1 MNATPRSIAPSIN
14 GWSAEYLDAQHQ
26 QWLTDPASVAEDM
39 ASFFQGFDL
48 ALTTA
53 EPGADAVIEATG
65 SGITSGDVAGGVSPD
80 TIAVA
85 HLCRAYREVGH
96 LAARLDPFGVERE
109 RPEQLGLAY
118 HGLSDTHLA
127 KVYNNH
133 DIPGAG
139 AMSLGEIIAWMEET
153 YCGSCGVEYWHID
166 DAAERDWL
174 QQKLEAT
181 RSRPAL
187 SRDDR
192 LHVLLQLHKAEM
204 FETFLHK
211 RYRGQKRFSLEGGE
225 STIALLDWI
234 VQKAPGLGVREIVFG
249 MAHRG
254 RLNVLANILGKTYE
268 QVFTE
273 FEESWDEDFVEGGG
287 DVKYHLGYSGD
298 RKTAKGEDIRL
309 VLSSNPSHLEA
320 ADGVVLGRCRAKQRL
335 RTDAERSETIPMLI
349 HGDAA
354 FIGQGVVAEVF
365 NMSQLKGYTCGG
377 TVHMVINNMIG
388 FTTGSEDSRSSH
400 YCTDLSRSIS
410 APVFHVNGEDPEAV
424 VHMAEI
430 ALEYRQR
437 FKKDAVIDM
446 WCYRKWGHNEGD
458 DPSYTQPLMAER
470 IKAKQSVLACYA
482 ERLLAGGVIDEADI
496 TSMRDE
502 LNNQMERAQ
511 STVTEM
517 GVDPTIDP
525 GSWRWEGFS
534 HKFSFDPIETGV
546 DLDTLCDI
554 ARVMTA
560 TPEGFTP
567 HPRLARQ
574 LAKRTESVLNDEPL
588 DWGTVESL
596 AFGSLLTG
604 GVAVRLSGQDSR
616 RGTFSHRHAVLRD
629 VKTGEAFTPMNH
641 LREMGLFGVEGA
653 EPGSIGTDG
662 KPRQARFCV
671 YDSPLSEY
679 GVLAFEYGY
688 SLADPRMLVIWEAQ
702 FGDFANTA
710 QVVIDQFISSAEQKW
725 KRWSGLTLLLP
736 HGYEGQGPEHSSARM
751 ERYLQ
756 LCADDN
762 MQVVNPTT
770 PAQMFHMFRRQAL
783 QKHRKP
789 LIVMSPKSLLR
800 LPEATSR
807 VAELTGGSFQEFLD
821 DPGFTSD
828 THNRADVRRV
838 ILCCGKVYYD
848 LARRRKERGLE
859 GAIAIVRVEQ
869 VYPLNAA
876 KLEAIARQYPA
887 GATRIWCQEESRNA
901 GAYQHFDL
909 SVREALGW
917 KPMRYIGRTASGTP
931 ATGSR
936 KQHLR
941 EQEFFLG
948 EAIDEVGK

>member
-1 MNATPRSIAPSIN
+1 MDATPRPIAPSIN
-14 GWSAEYLDAQHQ
+14 AWSAEYLEARHAQ
-26 QWLTDPASVAEDM
+26 WRADPNSVPEDM
-39 ASFFQGFDL
+39 AAFFQGFDL
-48 ALTTA
+48 GRADGPTESTA
-53 EPGADAVIEATG
+53 PVD
-65 SGITSGDVAGGVSPD
+65 GGVTAD

-85 HLCRAYREVGH
+85 NLCRAYREVGH

-109 RPEQLGLAY
+109 RPEQLDPAF
-118 HGLSDTHLA
+118 HGLTSAHLDTQ
-127 KVYNNH
+127 YNNH
-133 DIPGAG
+133 DIPGEG
-139 AMSLGEIIAWMEET
+139 PMSLRQIIDWLEET
-153 YCGSCGVEYWHID
+153 YCGSSGIEYWHID
-166 DAAERDWL
+166 DAAERQWL
-174 QQKLEAT
+174 QEQLETT
-181 RSRPAL
+181 RSRPGL
-187 SRDDR
+187 SREDR

-225 STIALLDWI
+225 SVIALLDWI

-268 QVFTE
+268 QIFTE
-273 FEESWDEDFVEGGG
+273 FEENWDEDFVEGGG

-298 RKTAKGEDIRL
+298 RKTTKNEDIRL

-320 ADGVVLGRCRAKQRL
+320 ANGVVLGRCRAKQRL
-335 RTDAERSETIPMLI
+335 RTDTERSETIPMLI

-354 FIGQGVVAEVF
+354 FIGQGVVAEIF

-377 TVHMVINNMIG
+377 TIHAVINNMIG

-400 YCTDLSRSIS
+400 YCTDLSKVIS

-424 VHMAEI
+424 VRMAEI

-470 IKAKQSVLACYA
+470 IKKKKSVLACYA
-482 ERLLAGGVIDEADI
+482 EFLLAQGVIDENDI
-496 TSMRDE
+496 NTMRGQ
-502 LNNQMERAQ
+502 LNDQMERAQ
-511 STVTEM
+511 SSVTEM

-525 GSWRWEGFS
+525 GSWRWQGFS
-534 HKFSFDPIETGV
+534 HQFSFDPIETGV
-546 DLDTLCDI
+546 DRDTLCDI
-554 ARVMTA
+554 AQVMTR

-567 HPRLARQ
+567 HPRLAKQ
-574 LAKRTESVLNDEPL
+574 LAKRTEAVLNDEPL

-596 AFGSLLTG
+596 AFGSLLVEA
-604 GVAVRLSGQDSR
+604 VAVRLSGQDSR

-641 LREMGLFGVEGA
+641 LREMGLFGVDGR
-653 EPGSIGTDG
+653 EPGTIGEDG

-688 SLADPRMLVIWEAQ
+688 SLADPHMLVIWEAQ

-710 QVVIDQFISSAEQKW
+710 QVVIDQFISAAELKW
-725 KRWSGLTLLLP
+725 QRWSGLTLLLP

-751 ERYLQ
+751 ERFLQ

-762 MQVVNPTT
+762 MQVINPTT
-770 PAQMFHMFRRQAL
+770 PAQMFHMFRRQAH

-789 LIVMSPKSLLR
+789 MIVMSPKSLLR
-800 LPEATSR
+800 HPQATSR
-807 VAELTGGSFQEFLD
+807 VDELTHGSFQEFLD
-821 DPGFTSD
+821 DPTFASGEHDRSG
-828 THNRADVRRV
+828 VKRV

-848 LARRRKERGLE
+848 LIQRRCERGLD
-859 GAIAIVRVEQ
+859 GAVAILRVEQ

-876 KLEAIARQYPA
+876 KLEAIAMQYPTDA
-887 GATRIWCQEESRNA
+887 PRIWCQEEPQNA

-917 KPMRYIGRTASGTP
+917 RPMRFIGRPASGTP

-941 EQEFFLG
+941 ETEFILS
-948 EAIDEVGK
+948 EAIDEVGKAQINHTKAKAG

>member
-1 MNATPRSIAPSIN
+1 MDATPRPIAPSIN

-26 QWLTDPASVAEDM
+26 QWLADPSSVAEDM
-39 ASFFQGFDL
+39 ATFFQGFDL
-48 ALTTA
+48 
-53 EPGADAVIEATG
+53 GRSDAPAG
-65 SGITSGDVAGGVSPD
+65 SSSSASGGVSPD

-96 LAARLDPFGVERE
+96 LAAQLDPFGIERQ
-109 RPEQLGLAY
+109 RPMQLDAEF
-118 HGLSDTHLA
+118 HGLTAAHLE
-127 KVYNNH
+127 KQYNNH
-133 DIPGAG
+133 DIPGEG
-139 AMSLGEIIAWMEET
+139 PMTLSQIIGWLEET
-153 YCGSCGVEYWHID
+153 YCGSSGVEFWHID
-166 DAAERDWL
+166 DDAERAWL
-174 QQKLEAT
+174 QERLETT
-181 RSRPAL
+181 RSRPGL
-187 SRDDR
+187 NKDERQ
-192 LHVLLQLHKAEM
+192 HVLLQLHKAEM

-273 FEESWDEDFVEGGG
+273 FEENWDEDFVDGGG

-298 RKTAKGEDIRL
+298 RKTTKGEDIRL

-320 ADGVVLGRCRAKQRL
+320 ANGVVLGRCRAKQRL
-335 RTDAERSETIPMLI
+335 RTDTERSATIPMLI

-354 FIGQGVVAEVF
+354 FIGQGVVAETF

-377 TVHMVINNMIG
+377 TIHAVINNMIG

-400 YCTDLSRSIS
+400 YCTDLAKSIS

-437 FKKDAVIDM
+437 FKKDSVIDM

-458 DPSYTQPLMAER
+458 DPSYTQPVMSAR
-470 IKAKQSVLACYA
+470 IKAKKSTLACYA
-482 ERLLAGGVIDEADI
+482 EYLLAQGVITESDVSA
-496 TSMRDE
+496 MRKQ
-502 LNNQMERAQ
+502 LNDQMERAQ

-525 GSWRWEGFS
+525 GSWRWDGFS
-534 HKFSFDPIETGV
+534 HQFSFDPIETGV
-546 DLDTLCDI
+546 SKEALNEI
-554 ARVMTA
+554 AQVMTA
-560 TPEGFTP
+560 TPEGFNP
-567 HPRLARQ
+567 HPRLAKQ
-574 LAKRTESVLNDEPL
+574 LAKRTENVLSDEPL

-596 AFGSLLTG
+596 AFGSLLIE

-629 VKTGEAFTPMNH
+629 IETGEPHTPMNH
-641 LREMGLFGVEGA
+641 LREAGLFGVDGK
-653 EPGSIGTDG
+653 EPGTIGDNG
-662 KPRQARFCV
+662 KARQARFCV

-688 SLADPRMLVIWEAQ
+688 SLADPHMLVIWEAQ
-702 FGDFANTA
+702 FGDFCNTA
-710 QVVIDQFISSAEQKW
+710 QVIIDQFIAAAELKW
-725 KRWSGLTLLLP
+725 QRWSGLTLLLP

-751 ERYLQ
+751 ERFLQ

-770 PAQMFHMFRRQAL
+770 PAQMFHMFRRQAI

-800 LPEATSR
+800 HPEATSR
-807 VAELTGGSFQEFLD
+807 VDELAKGSFKEFID
-821 DPGFTSD
+821 DQIFESGEHSRD
-828 THNRADVRRV
+828 SVKRIV
-838 ILCCGKVYYD
+838 LCCGKVYYD
-848 LARRRKERGLE
+848 LINRRRERGLDDQ
-859 GAIAIVRVEQ
+859 IAIVRVEQ

-876 KLEAIARQYPA
+876 KLEAIVSQYPQ
-887 GATRIWCQEESRNA
+887 GAVKIWCQEESRNA
-901 GAYQHFDL
+901 GAYLHFDL
-909 SVREALGW
+909 ACREALGW

-941 EQEFFLG
+941 EQEFFLS
-948 EAIDEVGK
+948 EAIDEVGKE

>member
-1 MNATPRSIAPSIN
+1 MDATPRAIAPSIN
-14 GWSAEYLDAQHQ
+14 GWSAEYLEAQHQ
-26 QWLTDPASVAEDM
+26 RWLDDPASVAPDL

-48 ALTTA
+48 GRAGESGAAATTI
-53 EPGADAVIEATG
+53 GADTF
-65 SGITSGDVAGGVSPD
+65 
-80 TIAVA
+80 AVA

-96 LAARLDPFGVERE
+96 LAAKLDPFGVERE
-109 RPEQLGLAY
+109 RPRQLSPAF
-118 HGLSDTHLA
+118 HGLGAEHLDRS
-127 KVYNNH
+127 YHNH
-133 DIPGAG
+133 DIPGQG
-139 AMSLGEIIAWMEET
+139 AMTLREIIAWMEET
-153 YCGSCGVEYWHID
+153 YCGSCGIEFWHID
-166 DAAERDWL
+166 NDSERAWL
-174 QQKLEAT
+174 QEQLETT
-181 RSRPAL
+181 RSRPGL
-187 SRDDR
+187 NSKER

-225 STIALLDWI
+225 SVIPLLDWI
-234 VQKAPGLGVREIVFG
+234 VQKAPGLGVCEIVFG

-273 FEESWDEDFVEGGG
+273 FEENWDEDFVEGGG

-298 RKTAKGEDIRL
+298 RKTVRGEDIRL

-320 ADGVVLGRCRAKQRL
+320 ANGVVLGRCRAKQRL
-335 RTDAERSETIPMLI
+335 RTDEERSATIPMLI

-354 FIGQGVVAEVF
+354 FIGQGVVAEIF

-377 TVHMVINNMIG
+377 TIHAVINNMIG

-400 YCTDLSRSIS
+400 YCTDLSRAIS
-410 APVFHVNGEDPEAV
+410 APVFHVSGEDPEAV

-430 ALEYRQR
+430 ALRYRQK

-458 DPSYTQPLMAER
+458 DPSYTQPLMADR
-470 IKAKQSVLACYA
+470 IKSKKSALACYA
-482 ERLLAGGVIDEADI
+482 ERLLAEGVIDDADI
-496 TSMRDE
+496 TRMRDQ
-502 LNNQMERAQ
+502 LNGQMERAQ
-511 STVTEM
+511 SAATQM

-525 GSWRWEGFS
+525 GSWRWQGFT
-534 HKFSFDPIETGV
+534 HQYSFDALETGV
-546 DLDTLCDI
+546 DRQTLLDI
-554 ARVMTA
+554 AQVMTT
-560 TPEGFTP
+560 TPEGFAP
-567 HPRLARQ
+567 HERLAKQ
-574 LAKRTESVLNDEPL
+574 LARRTESVVNDEPL

-596 AFGSLLTG
+596 AFGSLLVE

-629 VKTGEAFTPMNH
+629 ITNGEPYVPMNH
-641 LREMGLFGVEGA
+641 LREMGLFGVEGR
-653 EPGSIGTDG
+653 EPGTIGADG
-662 KPRQARFCV
+662 KPRQAKFCV

-688 SLADPRMLVIWEAQ
+688 SLADPHMLVIWEAQ

-710 QVVIDQFISSAEQKW
+710 QVVIDQFISAAELKW
-725 KRWSGLTLLLP
+725 QRWSGLTLLLP
-736 HGYEGQGPEHSSARM
+736 HGYEGQGPEHSSARL

-770 PAQMFHMFRRQAL
+770 PAQMFHMFRRQAH

-789 LIVMSPKSLLR
+789 LVVMSPKSLLR
-800 LPEATSR
+800 HPGATSR
-807 VAELTGGSFQEFLD
+807 VDELTHGCFREFLD
-821 DPGFTSD
+821 DPGFVTNE
-828 THNRADVRRV
+828 HNRADVRRV
-838 ILCCGKVYYD
+838 VLCCGKVYYD
-848 LARRRKERGLE
+848 LVDRRRERGLE
-859 GAIAIVRVEQ
+859 GSIAIIRAEQ
-869 VYPLNAA
+869 VYPLHAA
-876 KLEAIARQYPA
+876 MLESIVSQYPD
-887 GATRIWCQEESRNA
+887 GADRVWVQEEPRNA

-909 SVREALGW
+909 AVREALGW
-917 KPMRYIGRTASGTP
+917 APLRFIGRPASASP

-941 EQEFFLG
+941 EQEFVLG
-948 EAIDEVGK
+948 EAIDEVGVAQQGSVKTRSN

>member
-1 MNATPRSIAPSIN
+1 MDATPRPIAPSIN

-26 QWLTDPASVAEDM
+26 QWLADPSSVADDM
-39 ASFFQGFDL
+39 ATFFQGFDL
-48 ALTTA
+48 
-53 EPGADAVIEATG
+53 GRSDAPVG
-65 SGITSGDVAGGVSPD
+65 SSSSASGGVSPD

-96 LAARLDPFGVERE
+96 LAAQLDPFGIERQ
-109 RPEQLGLAY
+109 RPMQLDPEF
-118 HGLSDTHLA
+118 HGLTSAHIE
-127 KVYNNH
+127 KQYNNH
-133 DIPGAG
+133 DIPGEGPMTLA
-139 AMSLGEIIAWMEET
+139 EIIGWLEET
-153 YCGSCGVEYWHID
+153 YCGSSGVEFWHID
-166 DAAERDWL
+166 DDAERAWL
-174 QQKLEAT
+174 QERLETT
-181 RSRPAL
+181 RSRPGL
-187 SRDDR
+187 NKDERQ
-192 LHVLLQLHKAEM
+192 HVLLQLHKAEM

-273 FEESWDEDFVEGGG
+273 FEENWDEDFVDGGG

-298 RKTAKGEDIRL
+298 RKTTRGEDIRL

-320 ADGVVLGRCRAKQRL
+320 ANGVVLGRCRAKQRL
-335 RTDAERSETIPMLI
+335 RTDTERSSTIPMLI

-354 FIGQGVVAEVF
+354 FIGQGVVAETF

-377 TVHMVINNMIG
+377 TIHAVINNMIG

-400 YCTDLSRSIS
+400 YCTDLAKSIS

-458 DPSYTQPLMAER
+458 DPSYTQPVMSAR
-470 IKAKQSVLACYA
+470 IKAKKSTLACYA
-482 ERLLAGGVIDEADI
+482 EYLLAQGVITESDIEA
-496 TSMRDE
+496 MRQQ

-525 GSWRWEGFS
+525 GSWRWDGFS
-534 HKFSFDPIETGV
+534 HQFSFDPIETGV
-546 DLDTLCDI
+546 SKEALNEI
-554 ARVMTA
+554 AQVMTA
-560 TPEGFTP
+560 TPEGFNP
-567 HPRLARQ
+567 HPRLAKQ
-574 LAKRTESVLNDEPL
+574 LAKRTENVLSDEPL

-596 AFGSLLTG
+596 AFGSLLIE

-629 VKTGEAFTPMNH
+629 IETGDPHTPMNH
-641 LREMGLFGVEGA
+641 LREAGLFGVDGK
-653 EPGSIGTDG
+653 EPGTIGDNG
-662 KPRQARFCV
+662 KARQARFCV

-688 SLADPRMLVIWEAQ
+688 SLADPHMLVIWEAQ
-702 FGDFANTA
+702 FGDFCNTA
-710 QVVIDQFISSAEQKW
+710 QVIIDQFIAAAELKW
-725 KRWSGLTLLLP
+725 QRWSGLTLLLP

-751 ERYLQ
+751 ERFLQ

-800 LPEATSR
+800 HPEATSR
-807 VAELTGGSFQEFLD
+807 VGELTKGSFQEFID
-821 DPGFTSD
+821 DPVFTGGEQ
-828 THNRADVRRV
+828 NRDSVKRIV
-838 ILCCGKVYYD
+838 LCCGKVYYD
-848 LARRRKERGLE
+848 LLNRRKERGLE
-859 GAIAIVRVEQ
+859 GEIAIVRVEQ

-876 KLEAIARQYPA
+876 KLEAIITQYPE
-887 GATRIWCQEESRNA
+887 GAVKIWCQEESRNA

-909 SVREALGW
+909 ACREALGW

-941 EQEFFLG
+941 EQEFFLS